1 MIWDDGV
8 LEDDIYVGHHQI
20 FALVQII
27 DASNEREDRP
37 LDHIPPVYTANERGL
52 DSNSEGD
59 ARGRTYSPSLVPFAT
74 STMLARGEPIQFS
87 KMREGRDIG
96 SLSTAGPEENNEGF
110 QHSVRKVST
119 DGHTHTHNHT
129 HKTHISIH
137 TRAHM

>member
-8 LEDDIYVGHHQI
+8 LENDIYVGHHHI

-27 DASNEREDRP
+27 AASNEREDRP

-59 ARGRTYSPSLVPFAT
+59 ARGRSYSPSLIPFAT
-74 STMLARGEPIQFS
+74 STMLARGEPIEFS
-87 KMREGRDIG
+87 KMREERDIG
-96 SLSTAGPEENNEGF
+96 SLSTAGLEENNEGF

-119 DGHTHTHNHT
+119 DGHTPTQSHACMHMY
-129 HKTHISIH
+129 IH
-137 TRAHM
+137 A